1 MVAEFV
7 IQLNPDIRFCGLRL
21 LKGEGGYRVHFPK
34 ISGGGHG
41 VTVSQELR
49 AQITDIAKQFYEGL
63 HIGQNTTCRQNA
75 A

>member
-7 IQLNPDIRFCGLRL
+7 LQLNPDIRFCGLRL
-21 LKGEGGYRVHFPK
+21 LKGESGYRVHFPK

-49 AQITDIAKQFYEGL
+49 IQITEIAKHFYEGL
-63 HIGQNTTCRQNA
+63 DIGQDTTCRQSA